1 MKSLLKAFLVG
12 VLVAITFTFKL
23 NLFIMPFKIRTFSSI
38 NSILAMILFLIAVKI
53 FKKDDVRINKIK
65 QVGSFIIAFLFLL
78 GDIYQSIGSII
89 PIFENILVFSLSI
102 IKLFGYYYVIKAF
115 FFYLDLFLCRKDICF
130 KFRNKYVIKFV
141 ELFDKYPFRT
151 SLITILLFWSIYLI
165 AFYPG
170 VLSPDPY
177 FQILQ
182 YFNCHTKYIDWVIQR
197 NPLVFMTTHHPVFQ
211 TYFIGMSLE
220 FGRIFVSDNFGLF
233 IYILIQT
240 LVFSC
245 VLSYSIKVL
254 KSNKI
259 KLSYRIILLLIYLL
273 VPSYAFYSI
282 SFVKDTYYT
291 IFMILFVLFI
301 YDIIKHN
308 KVMNYKDI
316 LYLSL
321 ICLLI
326 CLFRHNGSVV
336 IILSLLILII
346 YNKGNRIKL
355 FASFSIFF
363 IMFFSFNNILVPYLG
378 ISSGSVREAL
388 SVPFQQTA
396 RYVKYYDD
404 EISEDDKKV
413 IDKVL
418 NYDSLALRYK
428 EEIADPVKN
437 EFNKY
442 TTKEDLKD
450 YFIVWFK
457 GLIKHPVCYID
468 AFLEN
473 TYGYFYPNKH
483 NWYIYSSITS
493 KYEDTGIFKYNFNN
507 MYFLRG
513 ILSGYGNIFPYLP
526 LLGLLVNIGFSGI
539 WLGIL
544 SIYLISNK
552 KYKFLIVLVPL
563 YLSLLICFVSPVNA
577 YFRYAMPYIFV
588 LPVLTIL
595 LKKELK
601 Q

>member
-1 MKSLLKAFLVG
+1 MKKLLKTILIG
-12 VLVAITFTFKL
+12 VLVAITFTFNL
-23 NLFIMPFKIRTFSSI
+23 NLFMMPFKIRTFSSI
-38 NSILAMILFLIAVKI
+38 NSMLALILFLITVKVY
-53 FKKDDVRINKIK
+53 KEKDIEINKIK
-65 QVGSFIIAFLFLL
+65 TYGSIIIAILFLI
-78 GDIYQSIGSII
+78 GDIYQSIGSVI
-89 PIFENILVFSLSI
+89 PVFENILVFTLSL
-102 IKLFGYYYVIKAF
+102 IKLFGYYYVSKAF
-115 FFYLDLFLCRKDICF
+115 FFYLDKYLNKREINF
-130 KFRNKYVIKFV
+130 KFKNKYLIRYM

-151 SLITILLFWSIYLI
+151 SFITILLIWSIYLI

-211 TYFIGMSLE
+211 TYFIGTSLE
-220 FGRIFVSDNFGLF
+220 FGRMIASDNFGLF
-233 IYILIQT
+233 IYTIIQT
-240 LVFSC
+240 LVFAS
-245 VLSYSIKVL
+245 VLSYTIKIL
-254 KSNKI
+254 KSNNIKI
-259 KLSYRIILLLIYLL
+259 AYRFILLLIYLL
-273 VPSYAFYSI
+273 VPSYAFYSV

-308 KVMNYKDI
+308 KIMNYKDI
-316 LYLSL
+316 IYLAL
-321 ICLLI
+321 ITLLI
-326 CLFRHNGSVV
+326 CLFRHNGSIV
-336 IILSLLILII
+336 IVLSMLILIF
-346 YNKGNRIKL
+346 YNKVNRVKL
-355 FASFSIFF
+355 FSSFIIFF
-363 IMFFSFNNILVPYLG
+363 TMFFAFNNILIPSLG
-378 ISSGSVREAL
+378 VSSGSVREAL

-396 RYVKYYDD
+396 RYVKYYGD
-404 EISEDDKKV
+404 EISIEDKKV

-418 NYDSLALRYK
+418 KYDSLAMRYK
-428 EEIADPVKN
+428 PEIADPVKN

-442 TTKEDLKD
+442 TTKDDLKD

-457 GLIKHPVCYID
+457 GLIKHPICYID

-493 KYEDTGIFKYNFNN
+493 KYEDTGVFKYNFNN
-507 MYFLRG
+507 MYILRG
-513 ILSGYGNIFPYLP
+513 ILSGYGNLFPYLP
-526 LLGLLVNIGFSGI
+526 LIGLLVNIGFSGI

-552 KYKFLIVLVPL
+552 KYKFLIVLAPL

-577 YFRYAMPYIFV
+577 YFRYAMPCIFV